1 MELFKINHN
10 FVRPHQTLGKTS
22 VESIGIGAD
31 LGEDK
36 YRTLIHKAA
45 TKATVVSGLGKR
57 I

>member
-1 MELFKINHN
+1 MELFKTNHN
-10 FVRPHQTLGKTS
+10 FVRSHQTLGKTPA
-22 VESIGIGAD
+22 EAIGIGAD

-36 YRTLIHKAA
+36 YRTLINKAA